1 MNYTQEQVKMA
12 LKHVFDPD
20 LHKDLITLNMINN
33 IVIDKDRIQFDL
45 VLTTPACPMK
55 SLMKQDCELAIHS
68 YIDPNIEVIVNFTSN
83 VTTRRLISKDEIL
96 PTVKNIIAV
105 ASGKGGVGK
114 STVAVNLA
122 LQLAKSGAKV
132 ALVDADIYGP
142 SLPLMFGLEEVKPE
156 VIESNGKQMII
167 PIEKFGIK
175 VQSIGFFVAKDQAL
189 IWRGPMASNAMKQ
202 MFTDTQWGEIDY
214 MVVDLPPGTG
224 DIHLTMVQDLP
235 VTGAVIVTT
244 PSKLAL
250 ADVKKAISMF
260 QTDKISI
267 PVLGIVENMTY
278 FAPAEYPENKYY
290 IFGKDGGK
298 LLAEELKLQ
307 LLSQIPLV
315 LGITESVDSGHPIV
329 LDENSPLTIIFSEL
343 ASKVAQQAAV
353 HNANKN

>member
-1 MNYTQEQVKMA
+1 MNVTEEQVKSA
-12 LKHVFDPD
+12 LSHVFDPD
-20 LHKDLITLNMINN
+20 LHKDLITLKMIEN
-33 IVIDKDRIQFDL
+33 IKIEKNTIQFDL

-55 SLMKQDCELAIHS
+55 SRMKQDCELAIHN
-68 YIDPNIEVIVNFTSN
+68 YIDPEVEVIVNFSSN
-83 VTTRRLISKDEIL
+83 VTSKRHLSKDEIL
-96 PTVKNIIAV
+96 PTIKNIIAV

-114 STVAVNLA
+114 STIAVNLA
-122 LQLAKSGAKV
+122 LQLSKAGAKV

-142 SLPLMFGLEEVKPE
+142 SLPLMFGLEDVKPE
-156 VIESNGKQMII
+156 VIERDGKQVII

-175 VQSIGFFVAKDQAL
+175 VQSIGFFVSKDQAL

-260 QTDKISI
+260 QTEKISI
-267 PVLGIVENMTY
+267 PILGIVENMTY
-278 FAPAEYPENKYY
+278 FAPAEFPDKKYY
-290 IFGKDGGK
+290 IFGQDGGK
-298 LLAEELKLQ
+298 LLAEELHLE

-315 LGITESVDSGHPIV
+315 LGVTESVDSGNPIV
-329 LDENSPLTIIFSEL
+329 LDENSPLSSIFSEL

>member
-1 MNYTQEQVKMA
+1 M
-12 LKHVFDPD
+12 
-20 LHKDLITLNMINN
+20 
-33 IVIDKDRIQFDL
+33 
-45 VLTTPACPMK
+45 
-55 SLMKQDCELAIHS
+55 
-68 YIDPNIEVIVNFTSN
+68 NFTSN